1 MSKRVINLILFAVF
15 IIEGSVFRYISPD
28 YFGSNSSIFA
38 RFVLVLIMLI
48 SIYIDRKYALFL
60 GLAFG
65 LLYDIVYGNV
75 LGLYM
80 VGMGGIGYLS
90 GWFIQFLHPTFL
102 VYLLIEFLGLL
113 IFEIFIYSM
122 LSLYKLIEFNFDW
135 AMINIIFPTI
145 IFNLVFA
152 ILIYFPAKH
161 LLRNRDI
168 GD

>member
-1 MSKRVINLILFAVF
+1 MRKGLINLILFSVF
-15 IIEGSVFRYISPD
+15 IIEGTVFRYISPD

-48 SIYIDRKYALFL
+48 SIFIDRKYALFL
-60 GLAFG
+60 GIFFG

-75 LGLYM
+75 IGLYM
-80 VGMGGIGYLS
+80 VSMGGIGYFS
-90 GWFIQFLHPTFL
+90 GWFIQFLHPTFF

-113 IFEIFIYSM
+113 VFEVFIFSM
-122 LSLYKLIEFNFDW
+122 LALYKLIDFSIDW
-135 AMINIIFPTI
+135 AIINIIFPTI

-152 ILIYFPAKH
+152 MLIFFPANY
-161 LLRNRDI
+161 LLRNREI